1 MDRLRFNAGLSVHGL
16 FCLIIIGFCFG
27 CSKGEDT
34 TDKQL
39 TVADTLLREDP
50 VASYKILDKIDPSHF
65 QKREKAY
72 YGLLLTI
79 AQHKNHIPFSNDS
92 LIGESRK
99 WYEKHG
105 DYHNR
110 ARAFFYNGLVLH
122 KLTTDEERACLYM
135 REALEVMEE
144 YKEARDD
151 RLKALI
157 CFYLGQVNDRS
168 AFNLDEA
175 ITYYQAAVDLEK
187 SLENEKNLISNYS
200 SLLVCLVK
208 HGQTDKASTVL
219 SDLDEALASFPKV
232 RLEKTNNAKALY
244 YLYSE
249 KNLDSARFYALRWN
263 PSREDLGPKNHL
275 LAELCRA
282 EGHIDSVVFYE
293 THALVHRR
301 ETDTLLYHV
310 HFGILADLYDQL
322 GNADSTAHYAQL
334 AYKALHDSFEQK
346 TEKRILELEKQYDV
360 ASREAAL
367 ERERRVRNVA
377 LLLLAFALMVAALLF
392 WQWRLMRRNEA
403 LRQREALK
411 DAVAKS
417 IVNAVV
423 ATYSGIN
430 KRLAVIHNLPD
441 KERQDALNSFI
452 QENKT
457 NVSRNLLAALETN
470 YNDLPEDVRQVD
482 ALLDGA
488 QQRTVFILT
497 EMGFGPGEIGK
508 MLGISS
514 SQVRTVKTT
523 VRDRIVSSDL
533 ARLRSIRQLQV
544 MQVGTP
550 VRKKE

>member
-1 MDRLRFNAGLSVHGL
+1 MR
-16 FCLIIIGFCFG
+16 CLIQKILLIISILGLLMLGIVVTPG
-27 CSKGEDT
+27 CSDRSRHAQSLANI
-34 TDKQL
+34 D
-39 TVADTLLREDP
+39 
-50 VASYKILDKIDPSHF
+50 KILNTSPAAALDSLSALDVHSMGESE
-65 QKREKAY
+65 RAY
-72 YGLLLTI
+72 YNLLFTI
-79 AQHKNHIPFSNDS
+79 AQHKNHIPFTNDS
-92 LIGESRK
+92 AIAFAYQYFQQRTD
-99 WYEKHG
+99 
-105 DYHNR
+105 DYYNQ
-110 ARAFFYNGLVLH
+110 ARTGFYHGLVLH
-122 KLTTDEERACLYM
+122 LLSTDEETACSYM
-135 REALEVMEE
+135 RDALQIME
-144 YKEARDD
+144 KHKVHDD

-157 CFYLGQVNDRS
+157 CFYLGQVNDRR

-175 ITYYQAAVDLEK
+175 ITYYQAAINIEK

-208 HGQTDKASTVL
+208 NGQTVRARTVL
-219 SDLDEALASFPKV
+219 YELDEALASFPKV

-249 KNLDSARFYALRWN
+249 KNLDSARFYTLRWN
-263 PSREDLGPKNHL
+263 PSQGDLGTQKHL
-275 LAELCRA
+275 LAVLCRA
-282 EGHIDSVVFYE
+282 EGHIDSAIVYE
-293 THALVHRR
+293 TQALVHRK
-301 ETDTLLYHV
+301 ETDTLSYHSYY
-310 HFGILADLYDQL
+310 HILADLYGQL
-322 GNADSTAHYAQL
+322 GDADSTAHYAQL
-334 AYKALHDSFEQK
+334 AYKSLHDSFEQK

-430 KRLAVIHNLPD
+430 KRLAVIHNLPE

-452 QENKT
+452 QENKMNT
-457 NVSRNLLAALETN
+457 SRNLLAALESN

-482 ALLDGA
+482 AVLDGA

-533 ARLRSIRQLQV
+533 AHLRSIHQLQV

-550 VRKKE
+550 VGKKE

>member
-1 MDRLRFNAGLSVHGL
+1 MRCFIQKIL
-16 FCLIIIGFCFG
+16 LIISILGLLMLGIVVTPG
-27 CSKGEDT
+27 CSDRSRYAQSLASI
-34 TDKQL
+34 DKML
-39 TVADTLLREDP
+39 NAAPAEALDSLSAMDVHSL
-50 VASYKILDKIDPSHF
+50 SYS
-65 QKREKAY
+65 EKAY
-72 YGLLLTI
+72 YNLLFTI
-79 AQHKNHIPFSNDS
+79 AQHKNHIPFTNDS
-92 LIGESRK
+92 AIAFAHQYFQKQTE
-99 WYEKHG
+99 
-105 DYHNR
+105 DYYNQ
-110 ARAFFYNGLVLH
+110 ARSGFYLGLVLY
-122 KLTTDEERACLYM
+122 KLSSSDERAYSYM
-135 REALEVMEE
+135 REAANLIQ
-144 YKEARDD
+144 KHAIDD
-151 RLKALI
+151 NRLSALLYA
-157 CFYLGQVNDRS
+157 FLGRINDH
-168 AFNLDEA
+168 NLNYEEA
-175 ITYYQAAVDLEK
+175 ISFFQAAVDAEKALGNQRNLILDYCNLIVALTKVNSVKVYSVYQELERTLDENADIH
-187 SLENEKNLISNYS
+187 LEN
-200 SLLVCLVK
+200 V
-208 HGQTDKASTVL
+208 
-219 SDLDEALASFPKV
+219 
-232 RLEKTNNAKALY
+232 NNAKAIY
-244 YLYSE
+244 YLHAD
-249 KNLDSARFYALRWN
+249 KNLDSAYHYCVKWKPT
-263 PSREDLGPKNHL
+263 PSDKGAQQHMLASICQEMGKTREAIAYEKAAYTARRP
-275 LAELCRA
+275 E
-282 EGHIDSVVFYE
+282 DSLSYHVFYRNL
-293 THALVHRR
+293 AN
-301 ETDTLLYHV
+301 LY
-310 HFGILADLYDQL
+310 GQL

-334 AYKALHDSFEQK
+334 AYKSLHDSFEQK

-377 LLLLAFALMVAALLF
+377 LLLLVFALMVAVLLF

-430 KRLAVIHNLPD
+430 KRLGVIHNLPE

-488 QQRTVFILT
+488 QQRAVFILT

-533 ARLRSIRQLQV
+533 AHLRSIHQLQV

-550 VRKKE
+550 VGKKE